1 MAKFIFI
8 DGKFHPIKKYQ
19 KLNAKSESDALSYI
33 LKFAELTEDYEL
45 AAALYCRIRSIER
58 DGTQDRS

>member
-8 DGKFHPIKKYQ
+8 DGKFHPIKK
-19 KLNAKSESDALSYI
+19 LNSKSESDALAHI